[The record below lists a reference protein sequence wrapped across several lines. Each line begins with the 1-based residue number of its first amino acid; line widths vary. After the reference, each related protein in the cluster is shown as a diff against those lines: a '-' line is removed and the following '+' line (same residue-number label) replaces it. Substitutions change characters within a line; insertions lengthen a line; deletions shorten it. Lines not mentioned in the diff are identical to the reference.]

1 MTSKSPCATETGRK
15 IVEHHDT
22 LAGIEERVNH
32 VASDISG
39 AAGDQ
44 DRHARGA
51 RSYCEIVAAFAHRNM
66 AQNNRF

>member
-1 MTSKSPCATETGRK
+1 MSGLNWHDAVSAWAA
-15 IVEHHDT
+15 IVTYPSEGWA
-22 LAGIEERVNH
+22 LAP
-32 VASDISG
+32 DMSG

-44 DRHARGA
+44 DRHARGG

>member
-32 VASDISG
+32 VASDYPAPPVTRTVMLGGPLILRNCSG
-39 AAGDQ
+39 VRPSQ
-44 DRHARGA
+44 YGA
-51 RSYCEIVAAFAHRNM
+51 E
-66 AQNNRF
+66 